1 MPALL
6 AVSLLWAFSFG
17 LTKRFL
23 SDADPFAVSAL
34 RLLLAFLALLPWWRP
49 RLLPRRE
56 TLLLLAIG
64 GVQFGVMYAAY
75 NYCFGVL
82 QAWQAALLTVL
93 TPLWV
98 VLFSDLLD
106 RRWNWLPWLAAGLSC
121 AGAALAD
128 GRSWTNP
135 ALSKG
140 FWAMQL
146 ANVCFA
152 AGQVAWS
159 RWRRTHGPAPSDL
172 AVFCWPLL
180 GGALVTGFAAACF
193 GRPGAFVFNASQWL
207 AMAFL
212 GVFSSGL
219 AFYFWNRAA
228 SKVSPGALA
237 VANNLKTPLG
247 VFVSLTIFGEMAALS
262 DPASDLSRL
271 FAGLLIVV
279 LALRLASRQTP
290 AGETLARR

>member
-17 LTKRFL
+17 LTRRFL
-23 SDADPFAVSAL
+23 ADADPFAVAAL
-34 RLLLAFLALLPWWRP
+34 RLFLAFLALLPWWRP
-49 RLLPRRE
+49 RLLPVRS
-56 TLLLLAIG
+56 TLILLAIG

-106 RRWNWLPWLAAGLSC
+106 RRWNRLSWLAAGLSC

-128 GRSWTNP
+128 GRSWTDP
-135 ALSKG
+135 ALAKG

-159 RWRRTHGPAPSDL
+159 RWRRSQGPSPSDL
-172 AVFCWPLL
+172 SVFCWPLL
-180 GGALVTGFAAACF
+180 GGALVTGLASLCF
-193 GRPGAFVFNASQWL
+193 GREQSFVFSAEQWWVL
-207 AMAFL
+207 SFL

-219 AFYFWNRAA
+219 AFFFWNRAA
-228 SKVSPGALA
+228 SRVSPGTLA
-237 VANNLKTPLG
+237 AANNLKTPLG
-247 VFVSLTIFGEMAALS
+247 ILVSLTVFGELAALDS
-262 DPASDLSRL
+262 HLADLARL
-271 FAGLLIVV
+271 LAGLVIIL
-279 LALRLASRQTP
+279 LALRLAPRQTP